1 MNSKNG
7 RFITQDDL
15 LMKYISGRLSKK
27 EKLAFE
33 KELET
38 KSELKVELQLKKNL
52 LQVLQHPQRAKTAEH
67 LLQLKAASLAA
78 GGNPGID
85 TAIIRRF
92 WQTQKRW
99 IIGITAVLLFLG
111 TLVVNNRL
119 LIAGCDALFTRYLR
133 PYESIF
139 PDQSDNLALQEAIAF
154 YEAEDYKQ
162 AEAGFKAAAE
172 EDAIFLFYYAITRL
186 FNYPDQTQTNLDY
199 FNETQK
205 AFEGNK
211 RYKPFLPWIDY
222 YKVLIFF
229 KQKKFQ
235 KGKSS
240 INDLY
245 ADNSLDASLQSI
257 IQPFRFQLMLLFF

>member
-7 RFITQDDL
+7 RFDEQDDTIL
-15 LMKYISGRLSKK
+15 RYINGRLSEK
-27 EKLAFE
+27 EKQAFE
-33 KELET
+33 KKLET
-38 KSELKVELQLKKNL
+38 KSDLKIELQLKKNL

-78 GGNPGID
+78 GGSPGID
-85 TAIIRRF
+85 TAKIRRL

-111 TLVVNNRL
+111 SLVVNNRL
-119 LIAGCDALFTRYLR
+119 LIADCDALFTRYLR

-139 PDQSDNLALQEAIAF
+139 PKQSDNPALQEAIAF
-154 YEAEDYKQ
+154 YEAKDYRK
-162 AEAGFKAAAE
+162 AEAGFKKEAE

-186 FNYPDQTQTNLDY
+186 FNYPEQTQDNLNY
-199 FNETQK
+199 FNKTQK
-205 AFEGNK
+205 AFEENR

-222 YKVLIFF
+222 YKALIFF
-229 KQKKFQ
+229 KQKKFRD
-235 KGKSS
+235 GKSS

-245 ADNSLDASLQSI
+245 ADNSLDASLRSI
-257 IQPFRFQLMLLFF
+257 IQPFRFQLMLLLF

>member
-7 RFITQDDL
+7 RFDEQDDTIL
-15 LMKYISGRLSKK
+15 RYINGRLSEK
-27 EKLAFE
+27 EKQAFE

-38 KSELKVELQLKKNL
+38 ESDLKVEFQLRKNL
-52 LQVLQHPQRAKTAEH
+52 LQVLQNPQRAKTAEH

-78 GGNPGID
+78 AGGPGFD
-85 TAIIRRF
+85 TAKIRRL

-111 TLVVNNRL
+111 TLVLNNRL
-119 LIAGCDALFTRYLR
+119 FIADCDALFTRYLR

-139 PDQSDNLALQEAIAF
+139 PDKSDNPVLQKTIAY

-162 AEAGFKAAAE
+162 AEAGFKEAAE

-186 FNYPDQTQTNLDY
+186 FNYPEQTQDNLNY
-199 FNETQK
+199 FNKTQK
-205 AFEGNK
+205 AFEENK

-222 YKVLIFF
+222 YKALINF
-229 KQKKFQ
+229 KEKKFQ
-235 KGKSS
+235 AGKAD
-240 INDLY
+240 INNLY
-245 ADNSLDASLQSI
+245 ADDSLDASLRSI